1 MKEVLEEIQMRL
13 STIGIVLPLTL
24 SLLVVLLCSD
34 VQQARKVSRIG
45 WLLISSPLPRSP
57 MVDAFQQRL
66 HELGSMEGQN
76 LAIEYRWAEGK
87 LEQLPDLAADL
98 VRLPVDVIVPP
109 TGTATRAAKLA
120 TSTIPIVFAGS
131 GDAMAQGLVA
141 SLARPGGNVTG
152 VAHMS
157 TELTRQRLE
166 LLKEAVPG
174 LSHVAVLCDPPV
186 SWPSDPLKDVAHD
199 MQWREMESVAHALG
213 VHLQS
218 LEVRGPAD
226 LEGAFAAATRDR
238 AEALVVLD
246 CAPLNVRRVFQGIID
261 LAAMHRLPAMYH
273 SFQHGREA
281 SADALAAEMARSA
294 IRQAKLPFIESP
306 DHDTLLDQVKQE
318 IRDCDVFVCVPGS
331 RPSFVESEV
340 SMAFGLEKP
349 LLFVLIEADTPR
361 LPNTAKKGYPVF
373 ALERFQREGFGTLVN
388 FCSYPAADWRSTVRL
403 YGAVLAHIR
412 ACAKLAGAICL
423 VSIVALTRV
432 MGASAM
438 PDHTDP
444 GGSFLGWTQAFV
456 SNRAI
461 LWIIATSLVLFLV
474 PYGLF
479 SMTRLVL
486 RAKLRRVIAGK
497 KFSDSFL
504 PETLAYSLTRADLLK
519 DGPKSYAELATA
531 AGAHPGALYR
541 LLRMLAS
548 VGMFAEV
555 GHGHFTLIPL
565 TTLLFD
571 RPHVLEGAQRGVEA
585 AGVGD
590 RCEIVPRDFF
600 TAVPAGGD
608 VYILKWVLLDW
619 EDEHALTILRNCHR
633 VMQDQ
638 GKLLVVEML
647 IPPGNAPFAGKV
659 IDLGILVSVPGR
671 HRTEAEY
678 RGLLSAAGFTLSRV
692 IPTKS
697 PRQVSILE
705 SLRA

>member
-1 MKEVLEEIQMRL
+1 MLGDTQERWLYDGFKHARARWTVLGQQVMVMRNDRDPDPKVFAPSMDKWDGAVAARDCL
-13 STIGIVLPLTL
+13 FTAIEAAKVANVVALTGDVHQNWAGELKKDFADEKSATLGVEFVATSVASGGDGFDINDNFKALLQQDPHIKFFNSQRGYVRHVVTPNRWQADFQVL
-24 SLLVVLLCSD
+24 D
-34 VQQARKVSRIG
+34 KVSVPDGRV
-45 WLLISSPLPRSP
+45 STHKSFVVES
-57 MVDAFQQRL
+57 
-66 HELGSMEGQN
+66 
-76 LAIEYRWAEGK
+76 GK
-87 LEQLPDLAADL
+87 
-98 VRLPVDVIVPP
+98 
-109 TGTATRAAKLA
+109 
-120 TSTIPIVFAGS
+120 S
-131 GDAMAQGLVA
+131 GL
-141 SLARPGGNVTG
+141 
-152 VAHMS
+152 
-157 TELTRQRLE
+157 
-166 LLKEAVPG
+166 
-174 LSHVAVLCDPPV
+174 
-186 SWPSDPLKDVAHD
+186 
-199 MQWREMESVAHALG
+199 
-213 VHLQS
+213 
-218 LEVRGPAD
+218 
-226 LEGAFAAATRDR
+226 

-273 SFQHGREA
+273 SFQPGREA

-438 PDHTDP
+438 PDLTDP